1 MSNSYTGFQNQTTFG
16 SEYNSI
22 VFLINQVLSGKHTA
36 ALVQVK
42 AVTNSGGVAPVG
54 FVDILPLV
62 NQVDGA
68 GNQTPHG
75 TIGHCP
81 YFRLQGGANAIII
94 DPQVGDIGL
103 AVFCD
108 RDNSIVISTK
118 AKANPG
124 SGRKFDM
131 ADGVYLGGLLNGTPV
146 QYVQFNSTGITIN
159 TPSNVTVI
167 AGGDIDATAGGNIN
181 AVASGSANVTAPTI
195 ALNGNTTVTGD
206 FTVDGPTQLNGSISQ
221 VSGVGGS
228 GATMEGPLGVTND
241 VTAGAI
247 SLISHIHTGVTPGGG
262 TTGGATG

>member
-1 MSNSYTGFQNQTTFG
+1 MSGSYAGFQDQTTFG
-16 SEYNSI
+16 SEFNAL
-22 VFLINQVLSGKHTA
+22 VFRINQTIAGKHTA

-42 AVTNSGGVAPVG
+42 AVTNLGGVSPVG

-68 GNQTPHG
+68 GNQTVHG
-75 TIGHCP
+75 TIGHTP
-81 YFRLQGGANAIII
+81 YLRLQGGSNAVIL
-94 DPQVGDIGL
+94 DPQVGDVGL
-103 AVFCD
+103 AIFCD
-108 RDNSIVISTK
+108 RDNSIVIATK
-118 AKANPG
+118 AQSNPG

-131 ADGVYLGGLLNGTPV
+131 ADGVYIGGLLNGTPV
-146 QYVQFNSTGITIN
+146 QYVQFNATGITIN
-159 TPSNVTVI
+159 TPNKVTVI

-195 ALNGNTTVTGD
+195 ALTGNTTVTGN

-247 SLISHIHTGVTPGGG
+247 SLLSHVHTGVTPGGSN
-262 TTGGATG
+262 TGGATG